1 MQRINMW
8 ERKHLHSVAA
18 QAWTGEIL
26 GWVRRAVS
34 HKTLYAAG
42 RSCIC
47 IGKSVQFSLSA
58 HLTANYLF
66 FI

>member
-26 GWVRRAVS
+26 GWVCRAVS
-34 HKTLYAAG
+34 HKTRTQQGGAA
-42 RSCIC
+42 
-47 IGKSVQFSLSA
+47 FA
-58 HLTANYLF
+58 
-66 FI
+66 